1 MYKKQVCTLLVFRV
15 LFSVLQVNLDPHF
28 IECSSSV
35 IQSQGVSCNSA
46 TGLMDCLKYQR
57 ILQWYPIY
65 IYDRCGKFWLEWNL
79 GFLHHASMII
89 LPIIYI
95 RLFVIKHTIMRH
107 IHVLH
112 NSAKTFEMFYTF
124 EVVYDRSG
132 IADSNLRK
140 EHDFN
145 YN

>member
-1 MYKKQVCTLLVFRV
+1 
-15 LFSVLQVNLDPHF
+15 
-28 IECSSSV
+28 
-35 IQSQGVSCNSA
+35 
-46 TGLMDCLKYQR
+46 
-57 ILQWYPIY
+57 
-65 IYDRCGKFWLEWNL
+65 
-79 GFLHHASMII
+79 MIF

-95 RLFVIKHTIMRH
+95 WLFVIKHTIMRH

-112 NSAKTFEMFYTF
+112 SSAKTFEMFYTF
-124 EVVYDRSG
+124 EDVYDKSG